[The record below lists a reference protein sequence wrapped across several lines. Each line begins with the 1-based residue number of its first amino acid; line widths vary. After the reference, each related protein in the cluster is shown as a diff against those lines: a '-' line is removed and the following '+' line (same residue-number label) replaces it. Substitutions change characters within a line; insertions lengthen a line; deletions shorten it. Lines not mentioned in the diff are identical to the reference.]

1 MKKSLWIKVVLPS
14 AIILTFST
22 PVSAFAGNK
31 PHTQTLIVSSQILN
45 DEGKMIDPEGDAKEN
60 GDTFTITVHFSHLQ
74 EDDEIEYTYGNIRP
88 DKDGTAE
95 VTYISGNCTPH
106 YFDQVPVTARIV
118 VSEDPGGYQASY
130 QTTDFVQNAEDAA
143 AEAHQTL
150 TTQELQLKDGKDG
163 FVLFSNQK
171 PEKVSETV
179 NAQKKAPAA
188 GMLILVFLI
197 AGILVY
203 ELHRSRLKK

>member
-1 MKKSLWIKVVLPS
+1 MKKSLWIKAGLAS
-14 AIILTFST
+14 AILAFST

-45 DEGKMIDPEGDAKEN
+45 DEGKMIDPESDAKEN
-60 GDTFTITVHFSHLQ
+60 GDPFTITVHFSHLQ
-74 EDDEIEYTYGNIRP
+74 ENDEIEYTYGNIRP
-88 DKDGTAE
+88 DKDGTAK

-118 VSEDPGGYQASY
+118 VSEDAGGYQASY
-130 QTTDFVQNAEDAA
+130 QTMDFVQNVEDATK
-143 AEAHQTL
+143 EAHQTL

-171 PEKVSETV
+171 PEKVPETV
-179 NAQKKAPAA
+179 TAQRKAPVT
-188 GMLILVFLI
+188 GLLILVFLI
-197 AGILVY
+197 TGILVY
-203 ELHRSRLKK
+203 GLHRRRSEK